1 MARPLRLQF
10 PGAVDHVTARGNARQ
25 AIFLDD
31 QDRRPFIDLLTK

>member
-10 PGAVDHVTARGNARQ
+10 PGAVHHVTARGSTRQ

-31 QDRRPFIDLLTK
+31 QNG